1 MVQRQTADQR
11 RTQPRP
17 IQKNKTQPDD
27 CPYDDE
33 NERRKSAE
41 EKIKLNRPVAGAVFC
56 CHDRSP
62 PVHLGP
68 FLRLSEQAPVFIF
81 NNNMM
86 QLFRQHAKIFYLHIS
101 ALQMCSQGL
110 CPYNCVIKKK

>member
-1 MVQRQTADQR
+1 MVQRQTADHR
-11 RTQPRP
+11 RTQPAP

-27 CPYDDE
+27 SPYDHE
-33 NERRKSAE
+33 NQRRKTAE

-81 NNNMM
+81 N
-86 QLFRQHAKIFYLHIS
+86 
-101 ALQMCSQGL
+101 
-110 CPYNCVIKKK
+110 KKKMQIFSHNAKNLYINITAIQR